1 MKRLLLFVGV
11 PGAIGA
17 AALALWLQGGR
28 FEETENAYVKA
39 HVIAVTADVSGR
51 VVEVGVRDN
60 EPVAAGALLFRID
73 PAPFELAV
81 ARAEAQMA
89 VARTEVE
96 GLRAEHRVALSDAR
110 EAEER
115 IGFLARQLE
124 RQARLRERGMGLE
137 ASYDEARHNLE
148 AARRRL
154 DSAREKAARVL
165 AALGG
170 SATIRADAH
179 PSYLA
184 ARAARDAGRD
194 ELSRVRV
201 TAPAAGVVSNMR
213 LQPGERVERGVPVF
227 SIIEARPMWIEANF
241 KETQLTHMR
250 EGQEVTVVADAYPEA
265 QWRGRVSTIAPATK
279 AEFALLPA
287 QNSSGNW
294 VKVVQR
300 VPVLIALDPSP
311 AGQPK
316 LRAGLTVTARV
327 DTGRE
332 RRLSTLSSGL

>member
-1 MKRLLLFVGV
+1 MKRFLLLVGV
-11 PGAIGA
+11 PAIAVAIG
-17 AALALWLQGGR
+17 LLVWLQGGR

-39 HVIAVTADVSGR
+39 HMIAVTADVSGR

-73 PAPFELAV
+73 AAPFELAV

-96 GLRAEHRVALSDAR
+96 GLRAEHRVALADAA

-115 IGFLARQLE
+115 ITFLARQLE
-124 RQARLRERGMGLE
+124 RQAKLKESGIGIE
-137 ASYDEARHNLE
+137 ASFDEARHNLE

-154 DSAREKAARVL
+154 ESAREKAARVL
-165 AALGG
+165 TALGG
-170 SATIRADAH
+170 DAKLPAQAH
-179 PSYLA
+179 PSFLA

-194 ELSRVRV
+194 ELARVRV
-201 TAPAAGVVSNMR
+201 VAPAAGIVSNMR

-227 SIIEARPMWIEANF
+227 SLIESRPMWIEANF

-250 EGQEVTVVADAYPEA
+250 EGQEVTVVADAYPDAE
-265 QWRGRVSTIAPATK
+265 WRGRVSTIAPATK

-287 QNSSGNW
+287 QNASGNW

-300 VPVLIALDPSP
+300 VPVLISLDAAPD
-311 AGQPK
+311 GQTP
-316 LRAGLTVTARV
+316 LRAGMTVTARV
-327 DTGRE
+327 DTGHVR
-332 RRLSTLSSGL
+332 TLSALR

>member
-1 MKRLLLFVGV
+1 MKRFLLLVGV
-11 PGAIGA
+11 PAIAVA
-17 AALALWLQGGR
+17 AGLLLWLQGGR
-28 FEETENAYVKA
+28 FEQTENAYVKA
-39 HVIAVTADVSGR
+39 HMIAVTADVSGR

-89 VARTEVE
+89 VVRTEVE
-96 GLRAEHRVALSDAR
+96 GLRAEHRVALA
-110 EAEER
+110 EAAEAGER
-115 IGFLARQLE
+115 IGFLTRQLE
-124 RQARLRERGMGLE
+124 RQEKLKERGMGLE
-137 ASYDEARHNLE
+137 SSYDEARHNLE

-154 DSAREKAARVL
+154 EGARERAARVL

-170 SATIRADAH
+170 NPAVRADAH
-179 PSYLA
+179 PSFLA

-194 ELSRVRV
+194 ELARVRV
-201 TAPAAGVVSNMR
+201 VAPAGGIVSNMR

-227 SIIEARPMWIEANF
+227 SLIESRQVWVEANF

-250 EGQEVTVVADAYPEA
+250 EGQEVSVVADAYPDA
-265 QWRGRVSTIAPATK
+265 RWRGRVSTIAPATK
-279 AEFALLPA
+279 AEFAMLPA

-300 VPVLIALDPSP
+300 VPVLINLDAPP
-311 AGQPK
+311 DGQTP
-316 LRAGLTVTARV
+316 LRAGMTVTARV
-327 DTGRE
+327 DTGHVRS
-332 RRLSTLSSGL
+332 LSALR